1 MRVRRRRCQAQP
13 ARRVVLDKEEW
24 CGCNNS
30 AGCEGGEH
38 LRDTEKLNVLD
49 VCGAKITVT
58 CLQLLVLSQFMALN
72 NDKLY
77 IDSVALAGP
86 AKGLQSG

>member
-1 MRVRRRRCQAQP
+1 MSDGEDAKHRLR
-13 ARRVVLDKEEW
+13 EELSLIRKN
-24 CGCNNS
+24 GVCNNS

-38 LRDTEKLNVLD
+38 LRDTENVLD
-49 VCGAKITVT
+49 GT

-86 AKGLQSG
+86 AKGLQSGNFRN